1 MRRWKGAVTGP
12 EKVYLYFREHANIF
26 FTEDHVA
33 AQVGIGRRRTRK
45 IVAFLVIEAKLEV
58 VDTVASSRW
67 GRPKKMFRA
76 VRGMNLDDQLAQLE
90 IMRDSFAAAGL
101 GDPYG

>member
-1 MRRWKGAVTGP
+1 MRRWKRAANAP
-12 EKVYLYFREHANIF
+12 EKIYLYFREHADVF

-33 AQVGIGRRRTRK
+33 SQVNVGRRRTRK
-45 IVAFLVIEAKLEV
+45 IIAWLVTEAKLEV
-58 VDTVASSRW
+58 VDTVSSFRW

-76 VRGMNLDDQLAQLE
+76 VRGINLEDQLNQLE